1 MSKIKGLYRNYCHER
16 DAELHEQ
23 MTGGET
29 VEELRKFL
37 MQKLNAEDYG
47 IAEELLNQILVET
60 EEKGFSAG
68 CKYISVLNQELLSE

>member
-1 MSKIKGLYRNYCHER
+1 MSKIKGLYRSYCHDR
-16 DAELHEQ
+16 DADIQEQ

-68 CKYISVLNQELLSE
+68 CKYISSLNQELLSE

>member
-1 MSKIKGLYRNYCHER
+1 MKKIAGLYQNYVKER
-16 DAELHEQ
+16 EEEFKEYC
-23 MTGGET
+23 TGGDKM
-29 VEELRKFL
+29 EELRKFL

-68 CKYISVLNQELLSE
+68 CKYISGLNQELLSE

>member
-1 MSKIKGLYRNYCHER
+1 MSKIKGLYRSFCMDR
-16 DAELHEQ
+16 DADCREYL
-23 MTGGET
+23 TGGNNM
-29 VEELRKFL
+29 EELRKFL

-68 CKYISVLNQELLSE
+68 CKYISVLNQELMSE

>member
-1 MSKIKGLYRNYCHER
+1 MSKIKGLYRSYCHER
-16 DAELHEQ
+16 DADIQEQ

-47 IAEELLNQILVET
+47 IAEELLNQILVEI
-60 EEKGFSAG
+60 EEKGFTEG
-68 CKYISVLNQELLSE
+68 CKYISGLNQELLSE

>member
-23 MTGGET
+23 ITGGEE
-29 VEELRKFL
+29 VENLKDFL
-37 MQKLNAEDYG
+37 KQKLNAEDYFT
-47 IAEELLNQILVET
+47 AEELLNALLTEA

-68 CKYISVLNQELLSE
+68 CKYISGLNQELLSK

>member
-1 MSKIKGLYRNYCHER
+1 MSKIKGLYRSYCHDR
-16 DAELHEQ
+16 DADIQEQ

-47 IAEELLNQILVET
+47 IAEELLNQILAET

-68 CKYISVLNQELLSE
+68 CKYISSLNQELLSE